1 MSSRQCQQEASLWTV
16 RARFVCEAVR
26 KGKTFRGRS
35 VASRNQRADKLTTKE
50 AHALDYVRVE
60 REGGVAVLTIDRE
73 EKLNA
78 LDPQVTEEIGQA
90 LLELEAEDPRAII
103 VTGAGERSFVAGAD
117 ISAMS
122 VMSPMEAKRF
132 SEIGHAAM
140 ALLDRSPVPTI
151 AAVNGYALGGG
162 CGGGIARDIRVAAE
176 NATFGFPEVSLGILP
191 GMGGT
196 QRLPRLVGPALAK
209 ELIFTGRRVG
219 AEEAREIGLV
229 NRVVPQ
235 GEALEVSREL
245 ATEIAANAPLA
256 VRHAKS
262 AANRAL
268 DVDLVS
274 GLEYEADQFAL
285 LFATDDAREGMG
297 AFAERRKPEFEGR

>member
-1 MSSRQCQQEASLWTV
+1 M
-16 RARFVCEAVR
+16 
-26 KGKTFRGRS
+26 
-35 VASRNQRADKLTTKE
+35 
-50 AHALDYVRVE
+50 DYVRVE
-60 REGGVAVLTIDRE
+60 REDDIAVLTIDRQ

-78 LDPQVTEEIGQA
+78 LDQQVTEEIGQA
-90 LLELEAEDPRAII
+90 LLELEAEGPRAII
-103 VTGAGERSFVAGAD
+103 VTGAGERAFVAGAD

-122 VMSPMEAKRF
+122 SMSPLEAKRF

-162 CGGGIARDIRVAAE
+162 CEVAIACDVRIAAE

-196 QRLPRLVGPALAK
+196 QRLPHLVGPAFAK
-209 ELIFTGRRVG
+209 ELIFTGRRIG

-229 NRVVPQ
+229 NRVVPR
-235 GEALEVSREL
+235 GEALGAAREL
-245 ATEIAANAPLA
+245 AAEIAANGPLA
-256 VRHAKS
+256 VRHAK
-262 AANRAL
+262 AATNRAL

-274 GLEYEADQFAL
+274 GLEYEANQFAL
-285 LFATDDAREGMG
+285 LFATEDAGEGMG
-297 AFAERRKPEFEGR
+297 AFAERRKPEFRGR

>member
-1 MSSRQCQQEASLWTV
+1 VLTSGGRKPKRAEMLPTEGRQM
-16 RARFVCEAVR
+16 
-26 KGKTFRGRS
+26 
-35 VASRNQRADKLTTKE
+35 
-50 AHALDYVRVE
+50 DYVRVE
-60 REGGVAVLTIDRE
+60 REDGVAVLTIDRQ

-90 LLELEAEDPRAII
+90 LLELEAEGPRAII
-103 VTGAGERSFVAGAD
+103 VTGAGERSFVAGAY

-122 VMSPMEAKRF
+122 VMNPMEAKRF

-162 CGGGIARDIRVAAE
+162 CEVALACDVRVAAE

-235 GEALEVSREL
+235 GEALKVAREI
-245 ATEIAANAPLA
+245 ADEIAANAPLA

-262 AANRAL
+262 ATNRAM

-285 LFATDDAREGMG
+285 LFATEDAREGMG
-297 AFAERRKPEFEGR
+297 AFAERRKPEFKGQ

>member
-1 MSSRQCQQEASLWTV
+1 M
-16 RARFVCEAVR
+16 
-26 KGKTFRGRS
+26 
-35 VASRNQRADKLTTKE
+35 
-50 AHALDYVRVE
+50 DYVRVE
-60 REGGVAVLTIDRE
+60 REDDIAILTIDRQ

-78 LDPQVTEEIGQA
+78 LDQQVTEEIGQA
-90 LLELEAEDPRAII
+90 LLELEAEGPRAII
-103 VTGAGERSFVAGAD
+103 VTGAGERAFVAGAD

-122 VMSPMEAKRF
+122 SMSPLEAKRF

-162 CGGGIARDIRVAAE
+162 CEVAIACDVRIAAE

-196 QRLPRLVGPALAK
+196 QRLPHLVGPAFAK
-209 ELIFTGRRVG
+209 ELIFTGRRIG

-229 NRVVPQ
+229 NRVVPR
-235 GEALEVSREL
+235 GEALGAAREL
-245 ATEIAANAPLA
+245 AAEIAANGPLA
-256 VRHAKS
+256 VRHAK
-262 AANRAL
+262 AATNRAL

-274 GLEYEADQFAL
+274 GLEYEANQFAL
-285 LFATDDAREGMG
+285 LFATEDAGEGMG
-297 AFAERRKPEFEGR
+297 AFAERRKPEFRGR

>member
-1 MSSRQCQQEASLWTV
+1 MPT
-16 RARFVCEAVR
+16 
-26 KGKTFRGRS
+26 KGR
-35 VASRNQRADKLTTKE
+35 
-50 AHALDYVRVE
+50 HMDYVQVE
-60 REGGVAVLTIDRE
+60 RDDNVAVLTIDRQ

-78 LDPQVTEEIGQA
+78 LDRQVVEEIGQT
-90 LLELEAEDPRAII
+90 LLELEAEGPRAIV
-103 VTGAGERSFVAGAD
+103 VTGAGERAFIAGAD
-117 ISAMS
+117 IGAMS
-122 VMSPMEAKRF
+122 VMAPLEAKRF

-162 CGGGIARDIRVAAE
+162 CEVALACDIRVAAE

-209 ELIFTGRRVG
+209 ELIFTGRRIDAG
-219 AEEAREIGLV
+219 EAREIGLV

-235 GEALEVSREL
+235 GEALNAAR
-245 ATEIAANAPLA
+245 EIAAGIAANGPLA

-262 AANRAL
+262 ATNRAL

-285 LFATDDAREGMG
+285 LFATEDAREGMG
-297 AFAERRKPEFEGR
+297 AFAERRKPEFSGQ

>member
-1 MSSRQCQQEASLWTV
+1 M
-16 RARFVCEAVR
+16 
-26 KGKTFRGRS
+26 
-35 VASRNQRADKLTTKE
+35 
-50 AHALDYVRVE
+50 DYVRID
-60 REGGVAVLTIDRE
+60 REGDIAVLTVDRQ

-78 LDPQVTEEIGQA
+78 LDGRVVEEIGQS
-90 LLELEAEDPRAII
+90 LLELETEAPRAII

-117 ISAMS
+117 ISAMNG
-122 VMSPMEAKRF
+122 MNPIEAKRF

-140 ALLDRSPVPTI
+140 ALLDRSPIPTI

-162 CGGGIARDIRVAAE
+162 CEVALACDIRIAAE
-176 NATFGFPEVSLGILP
+176 NATFGFPEVGLGILP

-209 ELIFTGRRVG
+209 ELIFTGRRIG

-229 NRVVPQ
+229 NRVVPR
-235 GEALEVSREL
+235 GEALGAAREM
-245 ATEIAANAPLA
+245 AAEIARNGPLA

-262 AANRAL
+262 ATNRAL

-285 LFATDDAREGMG
+285 LFATEDAREGMG
-297 AFAERRKPEFEGR
+297 AFAERRKPEFRGQ